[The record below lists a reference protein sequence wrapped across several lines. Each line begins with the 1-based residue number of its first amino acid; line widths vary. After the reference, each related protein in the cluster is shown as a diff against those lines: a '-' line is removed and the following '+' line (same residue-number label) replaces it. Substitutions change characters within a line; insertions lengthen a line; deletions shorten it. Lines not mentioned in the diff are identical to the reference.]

1 MIYYYKI
8 EEEGKL
14 KMIGTQSFPVV
25 EGQTSITEEEYNQ
38 LMNEIKAH
46 AESVRGYAEQLVSGS
61 IEYSDIPEDY
71 REEAGQQAAPQFADK
86 IVAGDITIDDVPSE
100 IKDHVQ
106 EIVDSRPK
114 NPYGLPDDVYAEIIS
129 NAEQSYRD
137 KLVQEVSKNEA

>member
-1 MIYYYKI
+1 MVYYYKI

-25 EGQTSITEEEYNQ
+25 EGQTSVTEEEYNQ

-46 AESVRGYAEQLVSGS
+46 AESVRSYAEQLVSGS

-86 IVAGDITIDDVPSE
+86 IVAGDITIDDIPSE
-100 IKDHVQ
+100 IKDRVQ

-114 NPYGLPDDVYAEIIS
+114 NPYGISDELCETIKQDTVDEIVS
-129 NAEQSYRD
+129 
-137 KLVQEVSKNEA
+137 EVSENE

>member
-1 MIYYYKI
+1 MVYYYKV

-14 KMIGTQSFPVV
+14 KMIGTQSFPPV
-25 EGQTSITEEEYNQ
+25 EGQTGITEDEYNQ

-86 IVAGDITIDDVPSE
+86 IIAGDITIDDVPSE

-114 NPYGLPDDVYAEIIS
+114 NPYGISDELCETIKQDTVNEIVS
-129 NAEQSYRD
+129 
-137 KLVQEVSKNEA
+137 EVNENE

>member
-25 EGQTSITEEEYNQ
+25 EGQTSITEDEYNQ
-38 LMNEIKAH
+38 LMNEINAH
-46 AESVRGYAEQLVSGS
+46 AEAVRNYAAQLVAGQ
-61 IEYSDIPEDY
+61 IGYTEIPDDY

-86 IVAGDITIDDVPSE
+86 IIAEEITIEDVPAE
-100 IKDHVQ
+100 IKDDVQ
-106 EIVDSRPK
+106 AIVDSRPK

-129 NAEQSYRD
+129 NSEQSYRD
-137 KLVQEVSKNEA
+137 KLVQEVSENEA

>member
-46 AESVRGYAEQLVSGS
+46 AESVRSYAEQLVSGS
-61 IEYSDIPEDY
+61 IEYSAIPEDY
-71 REEAGQQAAPQFADK
+71 REEAGISAAPQFADK
-86 IVAGDITIDDVPSE
+86 IIAGDITIDDIPSE
-100 IKDHVQ
+100 IKDRVQ
-106 EIVDSRPK
+106 EIVNSRPK
-114 NPYGLPDDVYAEIIS
+114 NPYGISDELCETIKQDTVDEIVS
-129 NAEQSYRD
+129 
-137 KLVQEVSKNEA
+137 EVSENE

>member
-8 EEEGKL
+8 EKDGKL

-25 EGQTSITEEEYNQ
+25 EGQTSITEDEYNQ

-46 AESVRGYAEQLVSGS
+46 AETVRNYVAQLVAGQ
-61 IEYSDIPEDY
+61 IGYTEIPDDY

-86 IVAGDITIDDVPSE
+86 IIAEEITIEDVPAE
-100 IKDHVQ
+100 IKDDVQ
-106 EIVDSRPK
+106 AIVDSRPK
-114 NPYGLPDDVYAEIIS
+114 NPYGLPDEVYAEIIS

-137 KLVQEVSKNEA
+137 RLVQEVSES

>member
-1 MIYYYKI
+1 MVYYYKV

-46 AESVRGYAEQLVSGS
+46 AESVRSYAEQLVSGS
-61 IEYSDIPEDY
+61 IEYSAIPQDY
-71 REEAGQQAAPQFADK
+71 REEAGISAAPQFADK
-86 IVAGDITIDDVPSE
+86 IISGDITIDDVPAE
-100 IKDHVQ
+100 IKDRVQ

-129 NAEQSYRD
+129 NSEQNYRD
-137 KLVQEVSKNEA
+137 KLVQEVSENEA

>member
-1 MIYYYKI
+1 MVYYYKV

-14 KMIGTQSFPVV
+14 KMIGTQSFPPV
-25 EGQTSITEEEYNQ
+25 EGQTGITEDEYNQ

-86 IVAGDITIDDVPSE
+86 IIAGDITIDDVPAE
-100 IKDHVQ
+100 IKDRVQ

-114 NPYGLPDDVYAEIIS
+114 NPYGISDELCETIKQDTVNEIVS
-129 NAEQSYRD
+129 
-137 KLVQEVSKNEA
+137 EVNENE